1 MLLNVNNQAII
12 DALVTNDESILTVL
26 QLLGYTRDQLIDRLR
41 QSISTAITR
50 HYNNRQKLSELHVR
64 ETDRKE
70 YLKLHQ
76 LEIDAIDG
84 LRNQYRSLDSLVKP
98 RSLQQFLRDYSR

>member
-1 MLLNVNNQAII
+1 MLLKMHNQIII
-12 DALVTNDESILTVL
+12 DALVTDDKSILMVL
-26 QLLGYTRDQLIDRLR
+26 QRLGYNRDQLIDRLR

-50 HYNNRQKLSELHVR
+50 HYTNRQKLSELHVI
-64 ETDRKE
+64 ETDREE
-70 YLKLHQ
+70 YRKLDQ
-76 LEIDAIDG
+76 LEELILEM